1 MLAPE
6 TTNIWNSIHV
16 FLHDSNNY
24 HSFMEEDLNLFLQ
37 EMKKNK
43 LIDKWFFIRYW
54 EGGPHIRLRFL
65 NLKVD
70 VQQVIEKLN
79 EIITKYS
86 IKKQTDKLTAE
97 DYYKN
102 HKFNGKKI
110 NYTSLPFYPNFTVKE
125 ISYEP
130 EILRYGGDDAIH
142 VCENLFYHS
151 SEISLNLISKKIPF
165 NKLLVVAIDIMII
178 TALELK
184 VKNLGVFFDIY
195 ARFWNN
201 YVDDREKVNN
211 IVNNLY
217 KYQGSVI
224 QKRLELL
231 ENIDCTYNQ
240 GNLNSLYVEWKKHV
254 QTAYRNLLDCKL
266 INPLD
271 GKRVD
276 DLSARTMAIQTIAIS
291 IIHMTNNRLG
301 ITPDFE
307 YILASLIKKLVD

>member
-97 DYYKN
+97 D
-102 HKFNGKKI
+102 
-110 NYTSLPFYPNFTVKE
+110 
-125 ISYEP
+125 
-130 EILRYGGDDAIH
+130 
-142 VCENLFYHS
+142 
-151 SEISLNLISKKIPF
+151 
-165 NKLLVVAIDIMII
+165 
-178 TALELK
+178 
-184 VKNLGVFFDIY
+184 
-195 ARFWNN
+195 
-201 YVDDREKVNN
+201 
-211 IVNNLY
+211 
-217 KYQGSVI
+217 
-224 QKRLELL
+224 
-231 ENIDCTYNQ
+231 
-240 GNLNSLYVEWKKHV
+240 
-254 QTAYRNLLDCKL
+254 
-266 INPLD
+266 
-271 GKRVD
+271 
-276 DLSARTMAIQTIAIS
+276 
-291 IIHMTNNRLG
+291 
-301 ITPDFE
+301 
-307 YILASLIKKLVD
+307 